1 MSLNYKLV
9 TTSEKVSVV
18 ETQTDFTIKDYEK
31 RDPARALMRHLN
43 LGGGFAGWTPTFF
56 TRDVMKVIKNLEK
69 D

>member
-43 LGGGFAGWTPTFF
+43 LGGGFAGY
-56 TRDVMKVIKNLEK
+56 
-69 D
+69 